1 MSIELDDV
9 TAEKE
14 KLEGDRKTL
23 LAELEKYQKA
33 IQQITTQV
41 QQIGGAIQ
49 TCEYFINKNNPPQDP
64 ETKEESGAEVDKA

>member
-41 QQIGGAIQ
+41 QQIGGAIH
-49 TCEYFINKNNPPQDP
+49 
-64 ETKEESGAEVDKA
+64 EVDKE